1 MSEVNPNLPV
11 APPLAVSPGEAARL
25 LGVSRRTL
33 TRLIQQDKVKAKKL
47 GRRTLIDAQGLR
59 RFFEGLPEIDGQAP
73 LFDCAGVPGDGT

>member
-59 RFFEGLPEIDGQAP
+59 RFFEGLCRDRRPGAAVR
-73 LFDCAGVPGDGT
+73 LCRCAG